1 MINEINKIC
10 TTLSE
15 PTLKEKVKSLTE
27 IIISSCNINASI
39 FCTECIKT
47 LPAQSEIIISFSV
60 SGIKYSKVID
70 IVSGSRLEFGGM
82 HDLKKDPFKTSLF
95 SDENV

>member
-60 SGIKYSKVID
+60 SGIKYSKVILFP
-70 IVSGSRLEFGGM
+70 VAGLSLEECM
-82 HDLKKDPFKTSLF
+82 I
-95 SDENV
+95 